1 MDDRDLI
8 EMRNRVDAA
17 VAAEMEKQLTA
28 KRLASVNTEL
38 DAVIRELARS
48 IIAKRREELRE
59 RVEAWLLANV
69 DRTVET
75 VARQM
80 IDEALGEVKRRVL
93 GRK

>member
-8 EMRNRVDAA
+8 KMRNRVDAA

>member
-1 MDDRDLI
+1 MTDHDLI
-8 EMRNRVDAA
+8 ELRNRVDAA

-38 DAVIRELARS
+38 DAVIRELAKS
-48 IIAKRREELRE
+48 LVAKRKEEMRE
-59 RVEAWLLANV
+59 RVEAWLAANV
-69 DRTVET
+69 DRMVEV

-80 IDEALGEVKRRVL
+80 IDEALGEVKRRVM

>member
-1 MDDRDLI
+1 MTDHDLT
-8 EMRNRVDAA
+8 ELRNRVDAA

-38 DAVIRELARS
+38 DAVIREIARS
-48 IIAKRREELRE
+48 LIAQRRESLRE

-69 DRTVET
+69 DRMVET

-80 IDEALGEVKRRVL
+80 IDEALGEVKRRVM

>member
-1 MDDRDLI
+1 MTDHDLM
-8 EMRNRVDAA
+8 ELRNRVDAA

-28 KRLASVNTEL
+28 KRLATVNAEL

-48 IIAKRREELRE
+48 LIASRRDALRE
-59 RVEAWLLANV
+59 RVEAWLTASV
-69 DRTVET
+69 DRMVET

>member
-1 MDDRDLI
+1 MTDHDLM
-8 EMRNRVDAA
+8 ELRNRVDAA

-28 KRLASVNTEL
+28 KRLATVNAEL

-48 IIAKRREELRE
+48 LIASRRDALRE
-59 RVEAWLLANV
+59 RVEAWLTASV
-69 DRTVET
+69 DRMVET

-80 IDEALGEVKRRVL
+80 IDEALGEVNRRVL